1 MHLCLDSSSLLQ
13 PWASGLRQ
21 VPSFPSQGLSLLIC
35 KMGLLS
41 LATLDCRGMMDAK
54 QWSSPCLLPQHCP
67 TPIHQRSPTS
77 SSPFLAKLWAPG
89 KGRGLCSEGAQ
100 KNPWAHPAPTVH
112 PLFPQLLL
120 SVPDKVGHGKEH

>member
-1 MHLCLDSSSLLQ
+1 ME
-13 PWASGLRQ
+13 
-21 VPSFPSQGLSLLIC
+21 FP
-35 KMGLLS
+35 
-41 LATLDCRGMMDAK
+41 
-54 QWSSPCLLPQHCP
+54 LPP
-67 TPIHQRSPTS
+67 TPALPHSHLPSTF